1 MLFKL
6 KKELEEILKNNE
18 NKNFE
23 ADIII
28 SHVTKLSKEEW
39 LFKKEI
45 KPKIIKKCKKL
56 AERRRKGTP
65 LQYLIKNWEFY
76 GVPIKVGKGVLIPRQ
91 DTEILVEKCL
101 NLIET
106 KDVVLELGTGSGCI
120 SAAIAKNKKNV
131 KIFAIEK
138 YFKAL
143 KFAKKNLKPFKNVVK
158 LIRGDI
164 LNEKFAKKFKNINL
178 LVSNPPYLTKKDVEN
193 LQKEVSFEPFNSLY
207 GGEDGLNYYKKIC
220 SNWKNSLKK
229 DAHIIFE
236 IGALQKS
243 SVEKI
248 LKENGFHNIIT
259 YKDLNNKDRVVVGK
273 F

>member
-1 MLFKL
+1 MHKL
-6 KKELEEILKNNE
+6 KKELEEILKNKE

-28 SHVTKLSKEEW
+28 SHATKLLKDEW
-39 LFKKEI
+39 FFKKEI
-45 KPKIIKKCKKL
+45 KPKLIKRCKKL
-56 AERRRKGTP
+56 AQKRSKGIP
-65 LQYLIKNWEFY
+65 LQYLIKDWEFF

-91 DTEILVEKCL
+91 DTETLVEKCL
-101 NLIET
+101 SLIKE
-106 KDVVLELGTGSGCI
+106 KDVILELGTGSGCI

-138 YFKAL
+138 YFKAF

-164 LNEKFAKKFKNINL
+164 LNEKFAKKFKNVNL
-178 LVSNPPYLTKKDVEN
+178 IVSNPPYLTKKDVEN
-193 LQKEVSFEPFNSLY
+193 LQKEVSFEPLSALY
-207 GGEDGLNYYKKIC
+207 GGEDGLKYYKKIC
-220 SNWKNSLKK
+220 SIWKQSLKK
-229 DAHIIFE
+229 NAHIVFE
-236 IGALQKS
+236 IGALQKK

-248 LKENGFHNIIT
+248 LKENCFNEITT

-273 F
+273 FN